1 MIMYFNE
8 ILGADK
14 IVKFSH
20 TAFYLVLQI
29 FHGNKDRMSVVSH
42 TLGNT
47 IKSSAVRFWPLI
59 KHNFVSMRAEL
70 YGCLA
75 GNWCCVSLRFFLFV
89 FVVVRASV
97 MFSLFLTSGLL
108 LFNGFKCSVLWRPT
122 GWNWKET
129 LNTATS
135 ANLLVEHSLNAKEVY
150 SRVVEWK

>member
-20 TAFYLVLQI
+20 TEYYLVLQI

-42 TLGNT
+42 ILGNT

-75 GNWCCVSLRFFLFV
+75 GNGCHISLRFFPFV
-89 FVVVRASV
+89 CVVVRASV

-108 LFNGFKCSVLWRPT
+108 LYNGLKCS
-122 GWNWKET
+122 
-129 LNTATS
+129 
-135 ANLLVEHSLNAKEVY
+135 LL
-150 SRVVEWK
+150 